1 LSSLDLLS
9 LSLSAFLLLLHTYA
23 EEDAIYRAA
32 HGGEKT
38 PRGEKGSSFFIHPA
52 ARTKKRVII
61 I

>member
-1 LSSLDLLS
+1 LSSLD
-9 LSLSAFLLLLHTYA
+9 LSLSAFLPLLHTYA
-23 EEDAIYRAA
+23 EKDAIYRAA
-32 HGGEKT
+32 HGGEKA